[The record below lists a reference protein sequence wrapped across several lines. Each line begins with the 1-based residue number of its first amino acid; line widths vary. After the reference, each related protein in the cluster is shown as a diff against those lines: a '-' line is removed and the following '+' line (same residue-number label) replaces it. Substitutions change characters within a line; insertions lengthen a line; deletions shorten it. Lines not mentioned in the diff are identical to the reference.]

1 MSPKSST
8 PSAKPATQEAAIAD
22 QIDPRLLVSQ
32 EGVKGYLHEFTRKIK
47 GGELGSLPVVVGLV
61 LIWIVF
67 QSLNSNFLSA
77 QNLSNLSIDIV
88 ATGMISIGIVFVLLL
103 GEIDLSAGAVSGVAA
118 AVLAVLN
125 VNRGWG
131 PVAAIVAAVAVGT
144 LLGLIQGWFFAKAG
158 VPAFV
163 VTLAGMLAW
172 SGLQLHILGPN
183 GTINL
188 NNNGMVSKLS
198 SYYFGQLIA
207 AYALAAVATVGF
219 FAASYLGNA
228 RRKAA
233 GVPSRTMADL
243 IIRTVALGV
252 VAFGVAIIL
261 NQYKGL
267 PLALLIFL
275 VVCVGADFILRRTVY
290 GRKVFAVGGNVEAAR
305 RAGVNVARLR
315 ISVFMISGGMA
326 AVGGIFAASRIS
338 SASQATGQSNVLMMA
353 IAAAVIGGTSLFGGR
368 GSAYSALL
376 GMLVIQSIASGM
388 ALEGVS
394 NSVQFMV
401 TGAVLLGAVV
411 IDSVSRRSQKA
422 AGRA

>member
-1 MSPKSST
+1 MSTANEP
-8 PSAKPATQEAAIAD
+8 PPAAAPQNEAAATA
-22 QIDPRLLVSQ
+22 QVDPRLVVQQ
-32 EGVKGYLHEFTRKIK
+32 EGFKGYLHEFTRKIK

-88 ATGMISIGIVFVLLL
+88 ATGMISVGIVFVLLL
-103 GEIDLSAGAVSGVAA
+103 GEIDLAAGSVSGVAA

-125 VNRGWG
+125 VNKGWN
-131 PVAAIVAAVAVGT
+131 PVLAIIAAVLVGT
-144 LLGLIQGWFFAKAG
+144 LLGFVHGWFFAKIG

-172 SGLQLHILGPN
+172 SGLQLQILGPN

-188 NNNGMVSKLS
+188 DNNGLVSKLTS
-198 SYYFGQLIA
+198 SYFSQVVA
-207 AYALAAVATVGF
+207 AYGLAILAVAGF
-219 FAASYLGNA
+219 FAVSFLGNK

-233 GVPSRTMADL
+233 GVPSRTMTDL
-243 IIRTVALGV
+243 LIRTAGLAIVALGV
-252 VAFGVAIIL
+252 AYIL

-267 PLALLIFL
+267 PVALLIFL
-275 VVCVGADFILRRTVY
+275 IVCVLTDFILRRTSY
-290 GRKVFAVGGNVEAAR
+290 GRKVFAVGGNIEAAR
-305 RAGVNVARLR
+305 RAGISVPWIR

-368 GSAYSALL
+368 GSTFSALL

-388 ALEGVS
+388 ALQGVS
-394 NSVQFMV
+394 NSIQFMV
-401 TGAVLLGAVV
+401 TGAVLLAAVV

>member
-1 MSPKSST
+1 MSSIKGGT
-8 PSAKPATQEAAIAD
+8 PSAKPATKEAAVAD

-47 GGELGSLPVVVGLV
+47 GGELGSLPVVVGLI

-125 VNRGWG
+125 VNKSWG
-131 PVAAIVAAVAVGT
+131 PIAAIVAAIAVGT
-144 LLGLIQGWFFAKAG
+144 LLGLVQGWFFAKVG

-172 SGLQLHILGPN
+172 SGLQLQILGPN

-188 NNNGMVSKLS
+188 NNNGLVSKLS

-207 AYALAAVATVGF
+207 AYGLAALATVGF
-219 FAASYLGNA
+219 FVASYVGNM

-252 VAFGVAIIL
+252 ISFGVAIIL

-275 VVCVGADFILRRTVY
+275 VVCVGSDFILRRTVY
-290 GRKVFAVGGNVEAAR
+290 GRKVFA
-305 RAGVNVARLR
+305 RASTSPG
-315 ISVFMISGGMA
+315 SG
-326 AVGGIFAASRIS
+326 SRCS
-338 SASQATGQSNVLMMA
+338 
-353 IAAAVIGGTSLFGGR
+353 
-368 GSAYSALL
+368 
-376 GMLVIQSIASGM
+376 
-388 ALEGVS
+388 
-394 NSVQFMV
+394 
-401 TGAVLLGAVV
+401 
-411 IDSVSRRSQKA
+411 
-422 AGRA
+422 

>member
-1 MSPKSST
+1 
-8 PSAKPATQEAAIAD
+8 
-22 QIDPRLLVSQ
+22 
-32 EGVKGYLHEFTRKIK
+32 
-47 GGELGSLPVVVGLV
+47 
-61 LIWIVF
+61 
-67 QSLNSNFLSA
+67 
-77 QNLSNLSIDIV
+77 
-88 ATGMISIGIVFVLLL
+88 
-103 GEIDLSAGAVSGVAA
+103 
-118 AVLAVLN
+118 
-125 VNRGWG
+125 
-131 PVAAIVAAVAVGT
+131 
-144 LLGLIQGWFFAKAG
+144 
-158 VPAFV
+158 
-163 VTLAGMLAW
+163 
-172 SGLQLHILGPN
+172 
-183 GTINL
+183 
-188 NNNGMVSKLS
+188 
-198 SYYFGQLIA
+198 
-207 AYALAAVATVGF
+207 
-219 FAASYLGNA
+219 
-228 RRKAA
+228 
-233 GVPSRTMADL
+233 MADL

-252 VAFGVAIIL
+252 VSFGVAIIL

-275 VVCVGADFILRRTVY
+275 VVCVAADFILRRTVY
-290 GRKVFAVGGNVEAAR
+290 GRKVFALGGNVEAAR
-305 RAGVNVARLR
+305 RAGVNVARIR

-411 IDSVSRRSQKA
+411 IDSISRRSQKA

>member
-1 MSPKSST
+1 MSSQEGRP
-8 PSAKPATQEAAIAD
+8 PAVKPANATAEAA
-22 QIDPRLLVSQ
+22 QVDPRLVVSQ
-32 EGVKGYLHEFTRKIK
+32 EGFKGYLHEFIRKIK
-47 GGELGSLPVVVGLV
+47 GGELGSLPVVIGLI
-61 LIWIVF
+61 LIWVVF

-88 ATGMISIGIVFVLLL
+88 ATGMISVGIVFVLLL
-103 GEIDLSAGAVSGVAA
+103 GEIDLAAGSVSGVAA
-118 AVLAVLN
+118 AVLAVVN
-125 VNRGWG
+125 VNKGWN
-131 PVAAIVAAVAVGT
+131 PVTSIILAVLVGT
-144 LLGLIQGWFFAKAG
+144 LLGFVHGWFFAKIG

-172 SGLQLHILGPN
+172 SGLQLQILGPN

-188 NNNGMVSKLS
+188 DNNGLVSKLTS
-198 SYYFGQLIA
+198 SYFGELIA
-207 AYALAAVATVGF
+207 AYGLAAVATLGF
-219 FAASYLGNA
+219 FTASYLGNI

-233 GVPSRTMADL
+233 GVPVRTLTDL
-243 IIRTVALGV
+243 IIRTVGLGI
-252 VAFGVAIIL
+252 VAFGVAYVL
-261 NQYKGL
+261 NSYKGL
-267 PLALLIFL
+267 PVALLIFL
-275 VVCVGADFILRRTVY
+275 LVCVGSDFILRRTVY
-290 GRKVFAVGGNVEAAR
+290 GRKVFAVGGNIEAAR
-305 RAGVNVARLR
+305 RAGINVASIR

-368 GSAYSALL
+368 GSTFSALL

-388 ALEGVS
+388 ALQGVS
-394 NSVQFMV
+394 NSIQFMV